1 MFDLTGKVAL
11 VTGAGRGISA
21 AIAKA
26 LANQGAKV
34 AVNDYFEDRAIY
46 TAAEINDIGGQAIAT
61 A

>member
-1 MFDLTGKVAL
+1 MRLKDKTII
-11 VTGAGRGISA
+11 VTGGTSGIGA

-26 LANQGAKV
+26 LAKQGAKV